1 MKDGREL
8 VREAV
13 EDAKSLR
20 NSALEA
26 AKKEIIENMAPA
38 IKLLL
43 EKNIN
48 GVLGRRNEG
57 QNRMRRV
64 AQDYPGESK
73 TGFEEAKDPDAQGET
88 KMDDMSA
95 PKKSKELDM
104 EALAAF
110 FPNMSEEPDEGLDG
124 MPTLGEEPGLGLE
137 AGGLGALGGEDDE
150 MPLPKKEGKKKG
162 GDEEEEEGKE
172 PVEEEI
178 EISES
183 ELRKVYEAALQTEV
197 EVKKGFSDMTP
208 MGELDDVQKDLDKG
222 LADIKTKSATP
233 WEEGEV
239 SAKQDYT
246 VKEMIQRGLREN
258 KALKAALTKS
268 VALSE
273 RLAKQLHEVNL
284 FNSKVLHV
292 NKILN
297 KHGKLTMEQKGVV
310 LESIDKAR
318 SVSEVKMVA
327 EAILNSF
334 ASVGQLS
341 ESKSRKPAVN
351 AQRVRSSGAPDHKVL
366 SESVDRS
373 QTNESFARM
382 QKLAGLLK

>member
-1 MKDGREL
+1 MTKEGRAL
-8 VREAV
+8 VKEAV

-20 NSALEA
+20 GAALEA
-26 AKKEIIENMAPA
+26 AKKELIESMAPA

-64 AQDYPGESK
+64 TQDYPGESK
-73 TGFEEAKDPDAQGET
+73 TGFEEAKDPEAQGD
-88 KMDDMSA
+88 KMEPMNA
-95 PKKSKELDM
+95 PPMKKEPKELDM

-110 FPNMSEEPDEGLDG
+110 FPNMSEDPGEGLDMGG
-124 MPTLGEEPGLGLE
+124 MPTLGEGEPGPDDLD
-137 AGGLGALGGEDDE
+137 ALGDE
-150 MPLPKKEGKKKG
+150 ELPPVKKEGKKKG
-162 GDEEEEEGKE
+162 EEDDKE

-183 ELRKVYEAALQTEV
+183 ELRKVYEAALTTEV

-208 MGELDDVQKDLDKG
+208 MGELDDVSKDTDKG
-222 LADIKTKSATP
+222 LADVKTKSATP
-233 WEEGEV
+233 WEEATPP
-239 SAKQDYT
+239 AKQDFT
-246 VKEMIQRGLREN
+246 VKEMIQRGLAEN
-258 KALKAALTKS
+258 KALKAALAKS
-268 VALSE
+268 VQLGE
-273 RLAKQLHEVNL
+273 RLARQLAEVNL

-297 KHGKLTMEQKGVV
+297 KHGRLTIEQKTVV

-318 SVSEVKMVA
+318 SVGEVKMVA

-341 ESKSRKPAVN
+341 ESKSRKPTVN
-351 AQRVRSSGAPDHKVL
+351 AQRARASGAPDQKVL
-366 SESVDRS
+366 RESVDRS
-373 QTNESFARM
+373 ENNESYARM